1 MKPANKLLSDTLTT
15 FVTQFDYAQ
24 ERRAFHRNQAASLKS
39 ANWWLKLALMPV
51 AIGGTLVKSTYDYV
65 TGTEDRRVYDQI
77 IRGSARM
84 DAAIDET
91 ERLTAAYETWQNLE
105 YHTDMSPEV
114 KAAAVAVQTRAR
126 EILQPTKKKE
136 AKLEAEELF
145 ILDPFHTRKHKRK
158 RRKPP
163 PDASAVVPLPAVA
176 SEPIP
181 SVVPLPEVASEP
193 IPSVV
198 PLPEV
203 APEPIPSVVP
213 LPDVINET
221 IDTVRDDAIG
231 AAETIAG
238 DIKTGLE
245 IGGIGLGAGIGAA
258 KLLYNVTSDVAG
270 LLKNNSNTKTM
281 RTKAF
286 SRILNQFTDLYAR
299 NPDQAIEIL
308 RSKTTASTY
317 KELISAAIGDGDGT
331 LSQEQMKLLRDS
343 SHNTHVATA
352 TKHRWPTAKKRQREE
367 MPAIEPTKTAEEM
380 FPLETHPTS
389 PVLDDRGIPF
399 REPGEQ
405 VKWNDSRTARQVD
418 ADPTPDDPDD
428 ADLEVYDPDEK
439 AREEA
444 DRTDA
449 EADDNRREKSKRD
462 IAYRDFLRKFQAD
475 HKKQDETTEALKN
488 DSLTPEPVI
497 PNADVY
503 GVQQTTDVGSLIGGS
518 LTEGIV
524 HAGVWA
530 GSAYAQSL
538 MARGDPASVALGV
551 ALSAGSLT
559 VDAINRIYG
568 QSYTRNASTR
578 MGGRMASDVI
588 DSWSHGPILAATR
601 GLNALSQNNAERS
614 SQSVVDAFGQAGHN
628 SAIGEAASSQMAEQ
642 QQAYQSWIQHHAPF
656 AI

>member
-65 TGTEDRRVYDQI
+65 AGTEDRRIADQI

-84 DAAIDET
+84 DDAIDET
-91 ERLTAAYETWQNLE
+91 ERQKAAHETWQNLE
-105 YHTDMSPEV
+105 YHTDISPEV
-114 KAAAVAVQTRAR
+114 KSAAIAVQTRAR

-136 AKLEAEELF
+136 AELEAEELF
-145 ILDPFHTRKHKRK
+145 IRDPFHTRKHKRR

-163 PDASAVVPLPAVA
+163 PEPLPEVVPLP
-176 SEPIP
+176 E
-181 SVVPLPEVASEP
+181 PLPEVASEP
-193 IPSVV
+193 LPEVV
-198 PLPEV
+198 PLSEV
-203 APEPIPSVVP
+203 ASEPLPEVVP
-213 LPDVINET
+213 LPDAINET
-221 IDTVRDDAIG
+221 IDIVRDDAFG

-238 DIKTGLE
+238 DVKTGLE
-245 IGGIGLGAGIGAA
+245 IGGIGLGVGIGAA
-258 KLLYNVTSDVAG
+258 KLLYNVTSDAAG

-286 SRILNQFTDLYAR
+286 SKILTQFTDLYKR

-317 KELISAAIGDGDGT
+317 KELLSAALGDGDGT

-343 SHNTHVATA
+343 SHNTHVATDK
-352 TKHRWPTAKKRQREE
+352 KHRWPTTKKRQREE

-380 FPLETHPTS
+380 FPLDTHPTS
-389 PVLDDRGIPF
+389 PVVDDRGIRF
-399 REPGEQ
+399 REPGEK
-405 VKWNDSRTARQVD
+405 VGWIDKRTVRQVD
-418 ADPTPDDPDD
+418 SDPIPDDPDD

-439 AREEA
+439 TREEA
-444 DRTDA
+444 DRTAA
-449 EADDNRREKSKRD
+449 EADDNRRETKKRD
-462 IAYRDFLRKFQAD
+462 IAYRDFLRKFHAD
-475 HKKQDETTEALKN
+475 NQKQYETTEALKK

-503 GVQQTTDVGSLIGGS
+503 GVQQTTDAGSLIGGS
-518 LTEGIV
+518 LTEGII

-530 GSAYAQSL
+530 GSSYAQSL

-568 QSYTRNASTR
+568 QSYTRNASAR
-578 MGGRMASDVI
+578 MGGRLASDVI
-588 DSWSHGPILAATR
+588 DNWSHGPILAATR

-614 SQSVVDAFGQAGHN
+614 SQSVVDAFGRAGHN
-628 SAIGEAASSQMAEQ
+628 SAIGELASSQMAEQ
-642 QQAYQSWIQHHAPF
+642 QQAYQSWVQHHAPF